1 MSLRSL
7 SWSSSLRCL
16 VILLGTVLLSTLP
29 LRAQG
34 YSTVYNFTGSPDGAN
49 PQSGLI
55 MDTTGNLYGT
65 TKQGGSSTA
74 SGYGTGYGTVFKVN
88 PGGQNTVLYA
98 FTGGAD
104 GAWPV
109 ANLMMDAAGNLY
121 GTTWFGGD
129 IVDCP
134 TTSYIPGCG
143 VVFKIDTSGNE
154 TVLYTFCS
162 QSNCTDGAFPRGG
175 LIMDAAGNLYGTT
188 GGGGNTSP
196 ACGAGCGVVFEL
208 VKANNYA
215 ETVLHVFTG
224 IRTGN
229 DGNNPFGNLVM
240 DASGNLY
247 GTTVVGGT
255 YTSCLSG
262 NLGCGTIFKIDTR
275 GNESVLY
282 AFAGGSD
289 GSEPLA
295 GLIMDAAGNLYGTTG
310 FGGGASCGGAGCGT
324 VFKVDTSGHE
334 TVLYSFRGQ
343 NNHDGAEPEG
353 GLVMDS
359 AGNLYGTT
367 YFGGA
372 LSFHG
377 GIIFQIDTSN
387 NEAILY
393 NFVAAGGDG
402 VYGSLTMD
410 TAGNLYGAAYGGGSS
425 GLGTVFEVHLDNA
438 TDYAQLNGGNSFNGS
453 QAVNG
458 NLTATDLTGNG
469 NGLTD
474 LNAAN
479 IAGGTAN
486 ISISG
491 NAATATNATNALN
504 ATNAVNA
511 INANNASNLG
521 GIPALNYAR
530 LDIANLFGAKQTL
543 TPSAAGYAALNVPNT
558 GVVPSSPLMGD
569 LWLTVADPHM
579 QFVDLNSVTQSIA
592 YLSDINSADN
602 TLLNTAESYTLT
614 QVSGERTRAEAA
626 ESSLSLGIAAETT
639 RAENAESELSSA
651 ISDET
656 SRAEEAEASK
666 ADLDGGN
673 TFIGGKQV
681 LAASTATYAA
691 LNLPNTGAV
700 PSTPLMGDLWS
711 TTADP
716 HLQFRDMNSV
726 IQSLAFVSDISS
738 QTNQIL
744 NTAESYTNTQVGAET
759 TRAKTAEVSLG
770 TSIGNETARAEAA
783 EATKANLS
791 GGNSFSGNQTI
802 SGNTTVT
809 GNESLSGNLAVA
821 GTLSIGGG
829 TPITQH
835 LSALFN
841 PSFGILKANTCAT
854 ASFTFTGV
862 ATGDTMAL
870 GLPNTRMTGPGV
882 FVYMVW
888 ANAANNIT
896 IQACN
901 VSGTNQKTAGSGN
914 IRVDDWKH

>member
-7 SWSSSLRCL
+7 SWSSSPCRL
-16 VILLGTVLLSTLP
+16 VLLLGAVLLPTLP
-29 LRAQG
+29 LCAQDF
-34 YSTVYNFTGSPDGAN
+34 SIVYNFTGSPDGAN
-49 PQSGLI
+49 PQAGLI
-55 MDTTGNLYGT
+55 MDPAGNLYGT
-65 TKQGGSSTA
+65 TRNGGVNVGT
-74 SGYGTGYGTVFKVN
+74 GYGTGYGTVFKVN
-88 PGGQNTVLYA
+88 PGGQDSVLYA
-98 FTGGAD
+98 FTGGTD

-109 ANLMMDAAGNLY
+109 ANLVMDAAGNLY
-121 GTTWFGGD
+121 GTTEFGGD
-129 IVDCP
+129 TVDPPC
-134 TTSYIPGCG
+134 TSTGYIPGCG

-162 QSNCTDGAFPRGG
+162 QSNCSDGNQPRAG

-188 GGGGNTSP
+188 GSGGDTTDP
-196 ACGAGCGVVFEL
+196 TCATAGCGVVFEL

-215 ETVLHVFTG
+215 EVVLHAFTG
-224 IRTGN
+224 LRTGN
-229 DGNNPFGNLVM
+229 DGHAPLGNLLM

-247 GTTVVGGT
+247 GTTAYGGVS
-255 YTSCLSG
+255 TSCLG
-262 NLGCGTIFKIDTR
+262 GPYGCGTVFKIDTR
-275 GNESVLY
+275 GNESVVY
-282 AFAGGSD
+282 AFAGGTD
-289 GSEPLA
+289 GSQPFA
-295 GLIMDAAGNLYGTTG
+295 GLIMDGSENFYGTTA
-310 FGGGASCGGAGCGT
+310 FGGTGCGTNGCGT
-324 VFKVDTSGHE
+324 VFK
-334 TVLYSFRGQ
+334 
-343 NNHDGAEPEG
+343 
-353 GLVMDS
+353 
-359 AGNLYGTT
+359 
-367 YFGGA
+367 
-372 LSFHG
+372 
-377 GIIFQIDTSN
+377 IDTSSH
-387 NEAILY
+387 EAVLY
-393 NFVAAGGDG
+393 RFLGTSNDG
-402 VYGSLTMD
+402 EEPYGSLIMD
-410 TAGNLYGAAYGGGSS
+410 TAGNLYGTNQFRGSHNAGTFFKLDTSNNETILYNFPTSEGPVYGSLIMDSAGNIYGTTYEDAS
-425 GLGTVFEVHLDNA
+425 GEGTVYEFRTNEDSN
-438 TDYAQLNGGNSFNGS
+438 YAV
-453 QAVNG
+453 VNG
-458 NLTATDLTGNG
+458 NNSLNGNQNVNGNVTATDVIGNG
-469 NGLTD
+469 YSLTD

-486 ISISG
+486 INISG
-491 NAATATNATNALN
+491 NAASANTANIAT
-504 ATNAVNA
+504 
-511 INANNASNLG
+511 NANNASNLG
-521 GIPALNYAR
+521 GVLATNYAR

-558 GVVPSSPLMGD
+558 GVAPRSPLMGD
-569 LWLTVADPHM
+569 LWLTVADPHL

-614 QVSGERTRAEAA
+614 QVSGERTRAQAA
-626 ESSLSLGIAAETT
+626 ESSLNLGIAAETT

-666 ADLDGGN
+666 SDLDGGN
-673 TFIGGKQV
+673 TFIGGRQV

-691 LNLPNTGAV
+691 LNIPNTGTV

-759 TRAKTAEVSLG
+759 TRAKTAEASLG
-770 TSIGNETARAEAA
+770 TAIGNETARAEAA

-802 SGNTTVT
+802 SGNATVS
-809 GNESLSGNLAVA
+809 GNESLSGNLAIA

-829 TPITQH
+829 TAITEH

-841 PSFGILKANTCAT
+841 PSFAALKAGVCST

-862 ATGDTMAL
+862 SSGDTMAL
-870 GLPNTRMTGPGV
+870 GLPNTRMTGPGN
-882 FVYMVW
+882 FIYTVW

-901 VSGTNQKTAGSGN
+901 VSGTNQKTAGSGS
-914 IRVDDWKH
+914 IRVDVWKH